1 MFRSVSKSVKPRSDS
16 VGWLFKNFINWR
28 TKFCLIYKSLKIN
41 ILTNLVK
48 ILLKNLLKKFANPKN
63 CRTFVS
69 GMRKQGSLDGI
80 ILLVIS
86 FSVINYVV
94 SKSVRLRQADTLFL
108 CPFRFCATN
117 LLRPEKVLA
126 LHSSVLP
133 ACSGRR
139 GVEGP
144 ASGPSTPVL
153 WARGKL
159 CRVDS
164 QDAYGKDSRSTWQG
178 IAPILSILLPHGQ
191 LDAS

>member
-1 MFRSVSKSVKPRSDS
+1 
-16 VGWLFKNFINWR
+16 
-28 TKFCLIYKSLKIN
+28 LKIN

-94 SKSVRLRQADTLFL
+94 SKSVRLRQADTLFFM
-108 CPFRFCATN
+108 PF
-117 LLRPEKVLA
+117 PVLW
-126 LHSSVLP
+126 VI
-133 ACSGRR
+133 
-139 GVEGP
+139 
-144 ASGPSTPVL
+144 L

-178 IAPILSILLPHGQ
+178 NAPIPSILLPHGQ